1 MRRLVLPIDPAHR
14 LRWLGVA
21 CAALLLAAGGA
32 WRAGD
37 AADERPTGTA
47 TAACPV
53 LDAERLFQHATDT
66 QRTPMQSGGIVLMH
80 SGRFADGTELRLT
93 RFVEPYAAARYL
105 ALLTRSMPAE
115 PFRENGREGWRLRD
129 PGLGDTMVLLEQHGT
144 DLLELRARDLASGL
158 ARLAAQQV
166 PLPLPLPS
174 APQPSPAPKAA
185 KNASAKRGEAVSVS
199 VTACQPP
206 ASS

>member
-1 MRRLVLPIDPAHR
+1 MRRPILPIDPAHR

-93 RFVEPYAAARYL
+93 RFVEPYAASRYL
-105 ALLTRSMPAE
+105 ALLASSMPTE
-115 PFRENGREGWRLRD
+115 PFDDGGRRGWRVRG
-129 PGLGDTMVLLEQHGT
+129 PGVGDTLVVYEQHGT
-144 DLLELRARDLASGL
+144 DVLELRARDLASGL

-166 PLPLPLPS
+166 P
-174 APQPSPAPKAA
+174 APEPVEATQPSPTPNASR
-185 KNASAKRGEAVSVS
+185 NASAKRGDAESVS